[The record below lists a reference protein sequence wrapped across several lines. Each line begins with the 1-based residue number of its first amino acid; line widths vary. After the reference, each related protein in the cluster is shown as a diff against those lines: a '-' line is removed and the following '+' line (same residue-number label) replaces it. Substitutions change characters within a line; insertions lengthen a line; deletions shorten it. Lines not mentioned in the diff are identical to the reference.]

1 MKRLMQSL
9 MELIGASSMSTA
21 ERYLARAVDAHDLE
35 CRIQAL
41 ERYRG

>member
-1 MKRLMQSL
+1 MKRLTQSL
-9 MELIGASSMSTA
+9 MKLIGASSMSPV

-35 CRIQAL
+35 FRIQAL

>member
-9 MELIGASSMSTA
+9 MKLIEPSSMSSA

-35 CRIQAL
+35 FRIRAL